1 MSENEQSKVE
11 DREAD
16 HHGASA
22 APAPAATAIPTPLH
36 MPEPS
41 DAVEAFPP
49 LPSSPPEVQP
59 TDTEDVPVNAKSD
72 IRVSHIPMPPLPI
85 VSSSAPPTSTL
96 PTIPG
101 GHSGGH
107 SDEDQSSD
115 ADSLHSRPEQQE
127 SSNSSSISE
136 PATAAEKQEIERK
149 EDLLHSVR
157 ARACSSSALMKKK
170 QSQDNI
176 RRLSVAGIQQLN
188 DPEALPIAV
197 VPDSST
203 LGHGPD
209 VRVPIAEQL
218 QAIRQSILSHPEPLR
233 SNGPVTDGG
242 SRSRQYDEWRRPT
255 SGRTLSTPPTNRRQS
270 QSQTSS
276 PRRNSFYSVARP
288 PPLNLEAAAQFN
300 LASSQPP
307 TQSQLPQIQVP
318 PPSSQH
324 SKPVRNDPIPPSPL
338 PPSIPL
344 PPMSLPTHLQLELA
358 AQRPSPL
365 YIHHSYTNDIPYES
379 YAIKWERLKNV
390 LLLPSSLERT
400 LYFGALACL
409 DAWLYNFT
417 ILPIRF
423 CFALGVLIKW
433 WAYLIAKET
442 RWLMSFVWYGL
453 GRVWARGRHPRT
465 RAASTVQQGDVD
477 HLSSRDRSRSRP
489 AERDTPI
496 IASDASHPIE
506 LPGLRLDD
514 ANGQSAV
521 EQDVKMSGNGHT
533 VSYKVNGS
541 ASHRPSNAAAHRQP
555 RHRRT
560 KSIPSNLSS
569 FHKADLLQG
578 AVILCSSLFLMRLD
592 ASRMYHFIRAQ
603 DGIKLYVIYNVLE
616 VGDRLLS
623 ALGQDIF
630 ECLFSSETLSRNSS
644 GRSKVLLPMGM
655 FVLALMY
662 NVVHS
667 VALYYQVITLNV
679 AVNSYSNALLTLM
692 ISNQFVE
699 IKSTVFKRFE
709 KDNLFQLTCADIVER
724 FQLWIMLLI
733 IGMRNIV
740 EVGGLS
746 VPGAGSESGNDSGGG
761 SMPLH
766 SPLILPFSFTV
777 LPSWVWSGEV
787 LSPFLIVIGSEMLV
801 DTIKHAYVNKF
812 NNIKPTFYSRILDIL
827 CKDYYTNAFVTP
839 SLTRRLGLAVIP
851 LSCLFIRASVQ
862 TYHMFLSTRIPTP
875 IPESTQ
881 TSLAVES
888 ATPSSPVMLAA
899 LNRFDT
905 LLRDALGR
913 AVYGYPYASPTEDIA
928 RSWWDWTS
936 DDFIAAITMIVVFF
950 IVFLVL
956 LIIKL
961 VLGMVLLRYS
971 RNRYAKMKHKEH
983 MVATGQEEREVYD
996 AKGKRVGGYG
1006 QIEVTEERRRWI
1018 HADEKEG
1025 LKDGKGRATKTEKSP
1040 ESDYNGVYRYE
1051 MIAKRIW

>member
-1 MSENEQSKVE
+1 MS
-11 DREAD
+11 RE
-16 HHGASA
+16 
-22 APAPAATAIPTPLH
+22 P
-36 MPEPS
+36 
-41 DAVEAFPP
+41 VEAFPAMP
-49 LPSSPPEVQP
+49 AFPPEGKAFDDSAINP
-59 TDTEDVPVNAKSD
+59 KSD
-72 IRVSHIPMPPLPI
+72 IKVSHIPMPPLPT

-101 GHSGGH
+101 GHS
-107 SDEDQSSD
+107 DEEQSSD
-115 ADSLHSRPEQQE
+115 GSSTHSKPERQE
-127 SSNSSSISE
+127 SSNSSSTSE
-136 PATAAEKQEIERK
+136 PATSSNTKETDPK
-149 EDLLHSVR
+149 EDATQKTR
-157 ARACSSSALMKKK
+157 ARTGSSSASKS
-170 QSQDNI
+170 QSHDHV
-176 RRLSVAGIQQLN
+176 RRLSAAGIQQLQA
-188 DPEALPIAV
+188 PEALPIAV
-197 VPDSST
+197 VLDGAANDQDRP
-203 LGHGPD
+203 
-209 VRVPIAEQL
+209 VQIAEQL
-218 QAIRQSILSHPEPLR
+218 QAIRQSILSQPNSLR

-242 SRSRQYDEWRRPT
+242 SRSRQHDEWRRPT

-270 QSQTSS
+270 QSQTTS
-276 PRRNSFYSVARP
+276 PRRNSFYTVARP
-288 PPLNLEAAAQFN
+288 PPLNLEAATHFN
-300 LASSQPP
+300 AVSPLPP
-307 TQSQLPQIQVP
+307 TQSKLPQIQVP
-318 PPSSQH
+318 PPSLQQP
-324 SKPVRNDPIPPSPL
+324 KTTRNDPIPPSPL

-344 PPMSLPTHLQLELA
+344 PPMSIPTHLQLELA

-365 YIHHSYTNDIPYES
+365 YIHHSHTNDIPYES
-379 YAIKWERLKNV
+379 YAVKWERLKNV
-390 LLLPSSLERT
+390 LMLPTFLERT

-417 ILPIRF
+417 ILPMRF
-423 CFALGVLIKW
+423 CIALSVLVKW
-433 WAYLIAKET
+433 WGYLAAKEA
-442 RWLMSFVWYGL
+442 RWMIGFVWYGL
-453 GRVWARGRHPRT
+453 GRVWARARRPRS
-465 RAASTVQQGDVD
+465 RAMSSAQHENPD
-477 HLSSRDRSRSRP
+477 HLVSRDRSQSRP
-489 AERDTPI
+489 AERRIPMETVDVRP
-496 IASDASHPIE
+496 
-506 LPGLRLDD
+506 PGDVPPVRVD
-514 ANGQSAV
+514 S
-521 EQDVKMSGNGHT
+521 DVKTNGGNVIEQEVKMNGNGHGVT
-533 VSYKVNGS
+533 Y
-541 ASHRPSNAAAHRQP
+541 
-555 RHRRT
+555 

-578 AVILCSSLFLMRLD
+578 AVILCSSLFLMKLD

-655 FVLALMY
+655 FALALAY
-662 NVVHS
+662 NVIHS
-667 VALYYQVITLNV
+667 VSLYYQVITLNV

-746 VPGAGSESGNDSGGG
+746 VPGAGSESGSDMGGG

-766 SPLILPFSFTV
+766 SPSILPFSFTV

-875 IPESTQ
+875 LPESTQ
-881 TSLAVES
+881 TSLSVES
-888 ATPSSPVMLAA
+888 ATPSSPVMVAA
-899 LNRFDT
+899 LDRLDT

-913 AVYGYPYASPTEDIA
+913 AVYGYPHGSPTFKA
-928 RSWWDWTS
+928 RSWWSWTS
-936 DDFIAAITMIVVFF
+936 DDVIAAVTMIVVFF
-950 IVFLVL
+950 IAFLVL

-961 VLGMVLLRYS
+961 LLGMVLLRYS
-971 RNRYAKMKHKEH
+971 RNRYAKMKRKEH
-983 MVATGQEEREVYD
+983 LVAMGQEERESYD

-1006 QIEVTEERRRWI
+1006 QIEVTEDRRRWI
-1018 HADEKEG
+1018 HADDKEG
-1025 LKDGKGRATKTEKSP
+1025 LKGGKGRVQKQEKPP
-1040 ESDYNGVYRYE
+1040 EGDYNGVYRYE
-1051 MIAKRIW
+1051 MVAKRIW